1 MTSDRD
7 RFDDSDQS
15 DLVPST
21 PKTAGDG
28 EPSASAELQKAF
40 WTAVLLFNVGLLG
53 VSLGLMLVG
62 FERRWLVG
70 SVILLVGS
78 AAFGRGILIYHRVRK
93 D

>member
-15 DLVPST
+15 DLIPST
-21 PKTAGDG
+21 PKTAADG
-28 EPSASAELQKAF
+28 EPSVSAELQKAF
-40 WTAVLLFNVGLLG
+40 WSAVLLFNVGLLG
-53 VSLGLMLVG
+53 ISLGLLLVG

-70 SVILLVGS
+70 GVILLVGS
-78 AAFGRGILIYHRVRK
+78 AAFARATLIYHRVRK